1 MNIRACLYYI
11 YVPVTMISEIT
22 SVIKYFHLHRHSP
35 IIMDNPDYTLTNEER
50 ELIERI
56 KVGASVG
63 KTFCLRIL
71 TTF

>member
-1 MNIRACLYYI
+1 MSQGYYI

-22 SVIKYFHLHRHSP
+22 FVIKYRHSP

-56 KVGASVG
+56 KVRASIR
-63 KTFCLRIL
+63 KTFC
-71 TTF
+71 